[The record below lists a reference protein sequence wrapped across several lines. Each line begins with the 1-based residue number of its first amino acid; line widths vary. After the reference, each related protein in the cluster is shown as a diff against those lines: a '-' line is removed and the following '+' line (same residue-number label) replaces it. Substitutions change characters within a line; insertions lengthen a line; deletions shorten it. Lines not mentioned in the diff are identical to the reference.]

1 MARTFF
7 EKRNRPITDRPST
20 LRGGES
26 ITDRPSTL
34 RGGESGDRPSTLRG
48 GESGTD
54 RPSAL
59 PKGESG
65 ADRPS
70 TLRGGGIG
78 QTQFGH
84 QHSPGGESG
93 DGKKA
98 AAKPPCGPSPD
109 ECARTVYDDTDVCAL
124 MGLRRRILVQ
134 ARTRRSRGVDWGAVG
149 SHVGM
154 TAAWVA
160 RKRPDADLSR
170 LAPIRAGDGIVTVE
184 VVAHC
189 QNVQV
194 AICRRVADGTKEL
207 VRVRDSR
214 HLHIGDQFD
223 AERIGTMLQHSE
235 RLNPERY

>member
-1 MARTFF
+1 MRW
-7 EKRNRPITDRPST
+7 RLWNRPI
-20 LRGGES
+20 
-26 ITDRPSTL
+26 
-34 RGGESGDRPSTLRG
+34 
-48 GESGTD
+48 TD

-70 TLRGGGIG
+70 ALPKGESITDRPSTLRGGESG
-78 QTQFGH
+78 TDRP
-84 QHSPGGESG
+84 STLRGGESG

-109 ECARTVYDDTDVCAL
+109 ECARTVRPQPGGVEEGLKRTVYDDTDVCAL

-194 AICRRVADGTKEL
+194 AICRRVADGAKEL

>member
-7 EKRNRPITDRPST
+7 EKRNRPITDRPSA
-20 LRGGES
+20 LPKGES

-34 RGGESGDRPSTLRG
+34 RGGESGTDRPSTLR
-48 GESGTD
+48 
-54 RPSAL
+54 
-59 PKGESG
+59 
-65 ADRPS
+65 
-70 TLRGGGIG
+70 
-78 QTQFGH
+78 
-84 QHSPGGESG
+84 GGESG

-109 ECARTVYDDTDVCAL
+109 ECARTVRPQPGGVEEGLKRTVYDDTDVCAL

-194 AICRRVADGTKEL
+194 AICRRVADGAKEL